1 MRAVMALS
9 DQAMTELPNC
19 TATAPPDR
27 GDAPAYYDRDAE
39 AFAARY
45 DAVQF
50 AAVHPLLARY
60 LPESGRVLDVG
71 AGSGRDA
78 RAMAAR
84 GLDVTA
90 AEPSAGLR
98 AIASAKSP
106 GIRWI
111 DDRLPGLANLREDE
125 GQFDFILCSAVL
137 MLIAPEELAPSFAAM
152 ARLLTP
158 SGRLGLNLRVP
169 AAGEPGNLFFAHS
182 DEAVLAAAR
191 ASGLVAIDR
200 GVAGDAIGRVAYRW
214 RSFVFARE
222 CE

>member
-1 MRAVMALS
+1 MSR
-9 DQAMTELPNC
+9 LPNS
-19 TATAPPDR
+19 TAAEPPYR
-27 GDAPAYYDRDAE
+27 GDAPAYYDRDADT
-39 AFAARY
+39 FAARY

-50 AAVHPLLARY
+50 AAVHPLLACY

-78 RAMAAR
+78 RALAAR
-84 GLDVTA
+84 GFLVTA
-90 AEPSAGLR
+90 VEPCAGLR

-106 GIRWI
+106 DIRWI
-111 DDRLPGLANLREDE
+111 DDRLPRLESLRADQ

-137 MLIAPEELAPSFAAM
+137 MLIAPEALVPSFAAM

-158 SGRLGLNLRVP
+158 SGRLGFNLRAP
-169 AAGEPGNLFFAHS
+169 AAGEPGNLFFTHP

-191 ASGLVAIDR
+191 AAGLVALDR
-200 GVAGDAIGRVAYRW
+200 GDASDAIGRAAYRW
-214 RSFVFARE
+214 RSFVFA